1 MESIKLILAFWN
13 YRFMSSREVI
23 AWADEEIKAVD
34 EPDDDLITLS
44 LEGPEVCTKL
54 PSDEFPRSTKL
65 PYEKIFAIKASI
77 FDLSLK
83 EERDK
88 FISWMLG
95 SCRGLSLDI
104 PEVRLAYDYEHI
116 SWDGDNPMKADEM
129 FDNSFRNMLKH
140 WNEQTEELEGRCL
153 TNQSTTR
160 ILRRKQRSCSGY

>member
-1 MESIKLILAFWN
+1 
-13 YRFMSSREVI
+13 MSSCEVI

-34 EPDDDLITLS
+34 EPSDDLITLS
-44 LEGPEVCTKL
+44 LKGPEMLTKL
-54 PSDEFPRSTKL
+54 PGDEFPRSTNL

-77 FDLSLK
+77 LDTSIK

-116 SWDGDNPMKADEM
+116 SWDCDNPKKADEM
-129 FDNSFRNMLKH
+129 FDESFRNMLSN
-140 WNEQTEELEGRCL
+140 WNEQTEELEGKCL